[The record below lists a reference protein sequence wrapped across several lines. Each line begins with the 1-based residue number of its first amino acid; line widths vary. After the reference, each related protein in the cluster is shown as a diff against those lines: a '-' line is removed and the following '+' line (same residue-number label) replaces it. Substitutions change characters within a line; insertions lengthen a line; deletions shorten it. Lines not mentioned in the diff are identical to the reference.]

1 MKFPVTMRSRVVS
14 FVLLIQIALIC
25 GLCAL
30 YLSNA
35 RATIRAEQDAAQ
47 RAARDLVL
55 ASVGALLA
63 ESDQDLMRRLSDRL
77 APLRHVRL
85 RFFDASATRYPVRAE
100 PVTKQAPDW
109 AARWLQ
115 PPSRQMRIPVLDRGR
130 TLGIV
135 WVEGAPARAMAQAW
149 HELLWLVGLSVG
161 AVLVISVLLY
171 AAISSALAPLTGLRE
186 ALRELETGDLAT
198 RVPLPSAPE
207 LAPIAHQVNHL
218 AASLQTAAADQR
230 DLSRQLTDLQEA
242 ERKRIAMDL
251 HDEMG
256 PCLFGL
262 SAEADQL
269 AAQAPEALRPRIASV
284 QTIVGQI
291 RQINRRVLEALRP
304 MTVGQLPLEDVL
316 RDVVSRQSA
325 RMPEVSVDL
334 ALSDLPATTEAQD
347 LTLYRV
353 VQEAMTNAYRHSGT
367 DRIAID
373 LHPTPGGLTLTVR
386 DHGRGVGDAPR
397 GTGLRGMED
406 RLRAMGGQLSLSPA
420 PGGGSVLRA
429 FLPLE
434 TP

>member
-1 MKFPVTMRSRVVS
+1 MRTRVVG
-14 FVLLIQIALIC
+14 FVLLIQVALIC

-35 RATIRAEQDAAQ
+35 RASIRAEQDAAQ

-63 ESDQDLMRRLSDRL
+63 ESDRDLMPRLSDRL

-85 RFFDASATRYPVRAE
+85 RFVDASATRYPIRAE
-100 PVTKQAPDW
+100 PVTQLAPDW
-109 AARWLQ
+109 AARWLK
-115 PPSRQMRIPVLDRGR
+115 PPNRQMRIPVMDRGR

-135 WVEGAPARAMAQAW
+135 WVEGAPARAMARAW
-149 HELLWLVGLSVG
+149 HELLWLVGLSAG
-161 AVLVISVLLY
+161 ALLVLSLLLY
-171 AAISSALAPLTGLRE
+171 GAISSALAPLTGLRT
-186 ALRELETGDLAT
+186 ALQELESGDLAT
-198 RVPLPSAPE
+198 RVPVPTAPE

-218 AASLQTAAADQR
+218 AASLEIAAADQR

-269 AAQAPEALRPRIASV
+269 AAQAPEPLQPRIASL
-284 QTIVGQI
+284 QTIVEQI

-304 MTVGQLPLEDVL
+304 MTVGQLPLDDVL
-316 RDVVSRQSA
+316 RDLVARQST
-325 RMPEVSVDL
+325 RMPEIAVDL
-334 ALSDLPATTEAQD
+334 TLSDLPATTEAQD

-373 LHPTPGGLTLTVR
+373 LRAADGGLTLSVR
-386 DHGRGVGDAPR
+386 DHGQGIGDAPR

-406 RLRAMGGQLSLSPA
+406 RLRAMGGRLSLAPA
-420 PGGGSVLRA
+420 DGGGSVLRA